1 MNEETLSSE
10 SLDRLG
16 LLQQPFAVTMGE
28 QFLFV
33 DPGIDMGVNVVLQH
47 LRGPQNLVVLRGET
61 GSGKS
66 TQLLRILA
74 SGEADLDFCAFR
86 ARTDTT
92 LAAIETAVSSF
103 WQEKLAAAQADE
115 LASGSLG
122 LQLTQLM
129 QDGLKPVLAIDD
141 ADRLPADVI
150 AELLDIRQQILQR
163 FSNSF
168 GLLLVGSPRIEER
181 LNSICD
187 DSDMLLAPMII
198 QQRPL
203 NSEQTRA
210 YLTHRLRAAGLRD
223 MDLLDDAAMQDIHRR
238 SGGLPGQINQ
248 LASQTLRA
256 IADSMAGDQLGSSL
270 GIKKLAFGGMPAQ
283 PLRTWLG
290 AAASVVVLGGGALL
304 IGLATRPSVP
314 VEDPLS
320 RPLVL
325 PERPAEV
332 TVQPEAAPEVSAEPS
347 MAPVEPATAE
357 TRETAPAPEAPTAP
371 PPSAAATPPMAETTG
386 VLGADWLRQQDPSQF
401 TLQFISGSDAEALR
415 AYAQRVDLPG
425 EVAMFSVR
433 RNDQV
438 SYALVYGVYP
448 SAAAA
453 RSAIVAL
460 PAAVRRNQPFARS
473 FASINEAMA
482 D

>member
-1 MNEETLSSE
+1 MNEEALSSE

-103 WQEKLAAAQADE
+103 WQEKLAATQADE
-115 LASGSLG
+115 LASGGLG

-163 FSNSF
+163 FSHSF
-168 GLLLVGSPRIEER
+168 GLLLVGSPRIEEH
-181 LNSICD
+181 LNTVCD

-203 NSEQTRA
+203 NGEQTRA

-223 MDLLDDAAMQDIHRR
+223 MDLLDDAVMQDIHRR

-248 LASQTLRA
+248 LATQMLRA
-256 IADSMAGDQLGSSL
+256 IADSMAGNNLESGLSSKKLSL
-270 GIKKLAFGGMPAQ
+270 GGIPAK
-283 PLRTWLG
+283 PLRFWLG
-290 AAASVVVLGGGALL
+290 AVASVVILGGGALL
-304 IGLATRPSVP
+304 IGLATRPSAP
-314 VEDPLS
+314 IEDPLS

-325 PERPAEV
+325 PERPAVVAVE
-332 TVQPEAAPEVSAEPS
+332 PEPAPEISAAP
-347 MAPVEPATAE
+347 PVASPTPE
-357 TRETAPAPEAPTAP
+357 TPETAPAPVAPAAPPAPEVTAP
-371 PPSAAATPPMAETTG
+371 AVAETAG
-386 VLGADWLRQQDPSQF
+386 VLGADWLRQQDPNQY